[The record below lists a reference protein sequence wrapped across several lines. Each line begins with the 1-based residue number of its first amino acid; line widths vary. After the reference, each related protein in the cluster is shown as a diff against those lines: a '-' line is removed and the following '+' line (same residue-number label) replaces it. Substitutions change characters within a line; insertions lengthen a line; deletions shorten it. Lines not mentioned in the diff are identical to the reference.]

1 MAYSS
6 FTLEAVV
13 TTFQLEIIESAE
25 LCAAVEPVA
34 PRAHFAADLAR
45 RVQLASAINTEKAKS
60 ELIVAEMLFE
70 LQEHFSRRISLFSGI
85 ELSVDSENGLVGVC
99 DFLISLSP
107 VQSMLE
113 APIVSLVEA
122 KKDDLTLGRGQCA
135 AEMLAAQRF
144 NAQRGNDIPCVYG
157 ATTTGIDWQFLKL
170 RERELHIALEVYPI
184 RQYEKILGILASM
197 VEQKA

>member
-34 PRAHFAADLAR
+34 PRAHFSADLAR

-157 ATTTGIDWQFLKL
+157 ATTTGIDWQFMKL
-170 RERELHIALEVYPI
+170 REKELHIALEVYPI
-184 RQYEKILGILASM
+184 RQCEKILGILASM
-197 VEQKA
+197 VEQQV

>member
-1 MAYSS
+1 MAYSN

-13 TTFQLEIIESAE
+13 TTFQLKIIESAE
-25 LCAAVEPVA
+25 FFAAVEPVA
-34 PRAHFAADLAR
+34 PRAHFTADLAR

-70 LQEHFSRRISLFSGI
+70 LQEHFERRISLFSGI

-170 RERELHIALEVYPI
+170 REKELHIALEVYPI
-184 RQYEKILGILASM
+184 GQCEKILGILASM
-197 VEQKA
+197 VEQRV

>member
-6 FTLEAVV
+6 FTLDTVV
-13 TTFQLEIIESAE
+13 TTFQLNIVESAA
-25 LCAAVEPVA
+25 LFAPVEPVA
-34 PRAHFAADLAR
+34 PRAHFTADLAR

-60 ELIVAEMLFE
+60 ELIVAEILFE
-70 LQEHFSRRISLFSGI
+70 LQEHFNRRISLFSGI
-85 ELSVDSENGLVGVC
+85 ELSVDSESGLVGVC

-122 KKDDLTLGRGQCA
+122 KKADLTLGRGQCA

-170 RERELHIALEVYPI
+170 RERELHIDLEVYPI
-184 RQYEKILGILASM
+184 QQCEKILGILASM
-197 VEQKA
+197 VAQEA